1 MISKHL
7 KSQRKNMK
15 QIQNNKTKKLPIQLD
30 RSEHREVKQKELH
43 PVFKTICKT
52 IFPIAGGKQ

>member
-1 MISKHL
+1 
-7 KSQRKNMK
+7 MK
-15 QIQNNKTKKLPIQLD
+15 QIQNKKTKKLPIQLD